1 MPFGYIFE
9 LMLKRYIFLFS
20 FLLGA
25 VTIANGQSNSI
36 LIKGKVVGINGN
48 SDLLTL
54 FVVNKKNQQG
64 NFGNP
69 NGSFEIRVDKEDTV
83 MIGSI
88 GYFTKEICFADSSYR
103 PIYTIDV
110 FLEPLAYY
118 LQQVVVLAP
127 RDLTRIY
134 ADIEKLG
141 YNEKD
146 DRLSGFVDPIS
157 SPITALYEN
166 YSRKAQKER
175 LAKELMNQSKVR
187 DLLKELFREYVS
199 YDIIQ
204 LDDDQFDDFINYINV
219 DDEFLKRTSQ
229 YDFIVYVK
237 RRYYYYMK
245 QNKYE

>member
-1 MPFGYIFE
+1 
-9 LMLKRYIFLFS
+9 MLKRYAFLLFLFM
-20 FLLGA
+20 LGVFPVA
-25 VTIANGQSNSI
+25 AQDSTI
-36 LIKGKVVGINGN
+36 LVKGRVVGINGT

-69 NGSFEIRVDKEDTV
+69 NGSFQITIDKRDTL

-88 GYFTKEICFADSSYR
+88 GYFTKEICFADSTYR
-103 PIYTIDV
+103 PIYQVDV
-110 FLEPLAYY
+110 FLDPLEYY

-134 ADIEKLG
+134 SDIEKLG

-157 SPITALYEN
+157 SPITALYET
-166 YSRKAQKER
+166 YSRKARQER
-175 LAKELMNQSKVR
+175 LAKQLMNQAKTR
-187 DLLKELFREYVS
+187 DLLKELLAQYVS

-204 LDDDQFDDFINYINV
+204 LDNDQFDDFIDYINI

-229 YDFIVYVK
+229 YDFIIYVK
-237 RRYYYYMK
+237 RRYYYYIK